1 MSDAARK
8 KQFETLVGP
17 LAPDLFRYA
26 YWLAR
31 DRQLAEDVVQ
41 ETMIRAWK
49 SLDKLRDAGSVKHW
63 LFTIIRREHA
73 RTFERKR
80 FDTVDID
87 TPGMMDDNLS
97 SPDWNYNV
105 HDVRE
110 ALVKLDDDYREP
122 LVLQVML
129 GHSVKEISALM
140 ELGEGAVLTRL
151 FRARKKLKAILDESP
166 ASLSMG
172 SKGQ

>member
-63 LFTIIRREHA
+63 LFTIVRREHA
-73 RTFERKR
+73 RTAADRACHGR
-80 FDTVDID
+80 GPRRPSPD
-87 TPGMMDDNLS
+87 S
-97 SPDWNYNV
+97 SPC
-105 HDVRE
+105 VR
-110 ALVKLDDDYREP
+110 DSR
-122 LVLQVML
+122 L
-129 GHSVKEISALM
+129 G
-140 ELGEGAVLTRL
+140 
-151 FRARKKLKAILDESP
+151 RARTGLRRALRSGAD
-166 ASLSMG
+166 A
-172 SKGQ
+172 